1 MAARGTLP
9 GGALQGDGEKP
20 GASGVFSMA
29 NLALLWAL
37 AVVIAVAD
45 HSMDRGRGS
54 RAMLGHMYAILAAT
68 GLPRHPDP
76 AAIPP
81 GWGLDDLFLTAAW
94 IGTYWTAVI
103 QDCTNSVAL
112 NLPPLHN
119 PPQDHPDVPV
129 NLPAVLIASLPAPT
143 ERPPNGPIP
152 APFLRPELYGSAS
165 RDYLGWLDPMLSPP
179 VDWRARDRLL
189 ATHVSAIA
197 EIGHTYLLHMTL
209 YAATRI
215 EEFRRWL
222 AGAELSVLDVLLA
235 KEVAEKAGSL
245 SRAVRQPG
253 AGLAGVDAAYLER
266 LSRNP
271 FLPEAIR
278 RRDHLYE
285 AVRCLRRALPAGVA
299 TAGETGHIA
308 DLAGALPDWDVPQ
321 RMAVLGLLILSRQMS
336 MSLCSPELFE
346 DLDGWGRSAARAA
359 AHASP
364 EPAEPTPP
372 PEDESDMLRT
382 VWFSSASFGEASRHA
397 MVISRQARSLVSDLG
412 PQRLGLFYFT
422 GIACRAA
429 ISASWLHLLVLKRFR
444 HIAARAAPN
453 AQARAVAVYEA
464 MAADVRACL
473 ELLGAS
479 DLPPFQDA
487 KVVLRSILEG
497 DEVRLARADVQ
508 ILTLARAVAA
518 RCPHAGGTAGE
529 GACWICAVRRQGGQD
544 HDPAAAGEGDG
555 GDPLLEIPEFGGV
568 AKTAGWEPGRR
579 WNLGKLART
588 DSDGDS
594 QASSAKP
601 RRRVKYHPEVRVFET
616 YAREEYPARSML
628 APDEEEDT
636 DEEPPEEAALRM
648 MVMLRV
654 AAGEGR
660 EAGAAD
666 GGGPDG

>member
-1 MAARGTLP
+1 
-9 GGALQGDGEKP
+9 
-20 GASGVFSMA
+20 MA
-29 NLALLWAL
+29 NLALLFAL
-37 AVVIAVAD
+37 SVVAGVAD
-45 HSMDRGRGS
+45 HSMDRNRGG
-54 RAMLGHMYAILAAT
+54 RAMLRHMYDILGAT
-68 GLPRHPDP
+68 GVPRHRRPHD
-76 AAIPP
+76 IRR
-81 GWGLDDLFLTAAW
+81 GYWGLDDLLLTAAW
-94 IGTYWTAVI
+94 IGVYWLAFA
-103 QDCTNSVAL
+103 QDCTVSMAL
-112 NLPPLHN
+112 DMPTLHN
-119 PPQDHPDVPV
+119 PPRDHPGVPA
-129 NLPAVLIASLPAPT
+129 NLPAALVASVPAPT
-143 ERPPNGPIP
+143 DRPPNGPIP
-152 APFLRPELYGSAS
+152 AFLLRPEYYGPPA
-165 RDYLGWLDPMLSPP
+165 RDYLGWIDPLLPIPS
-179 VDWRARDRLL
+179 DNRARDRML

-197 EIGHTYLLHMTL
+197 SIGHSYLHQMTL

-215 EEFRRWL
+215 IEFRRWL

-253 AGLAGVDAAYLER
+253 SGLAGMDAAYLER

-308 DLAGALPDWDVPQ
+308 DLAGTLPDWDVPQ
-321 RMAVLGLLILSRQMS
+321 RMAVLGWVGLLILSRQMS

-364 EPAEPTPP
+364 EPAEPPPP

-660 EAGAAD
+660 EAGAVD
-666 GGGPDG
+666 GGGPDGLPDAGG